1 VDEFR
6 DAANSTMAARQPIGQ
21 QKMGPG
27 RHDLDGLMGAT
38 LADHELVVELAL
50 AAGSAVVWWF
60 DFATGNLA
68 WMPGLDDMLGMV
80 GADEALVRARL
91 SEMVAPLTVAAK
103 TAPVWQ
109 GFELEQPCENSAG
122 NVRWIQFRAR
132 IAEHPDRRGLVGVAA
147 DMSSRHDQR
156 QALNDLTDRYRLL
169 VDLTPDAI
177 VVHEAGRVVY
187 ANPAAVRFVRAGSLA
202 AVLGRPIVDFVH
214 PDAVP
219 AMLRRIAELTEPGAT
234 TETTGV
240 AITRFDGGTVD
251 VESVSVRTTWEGRPA
266 YQVIMRDVTA
276 QKTAA
281 AALRYQA
288 ALVAHVSD
296 ALIATTAQGVV
307 TSWNPSAAGVYGR
320 PAADA
325 IGQPIHEVIGA
336 PLDPAAV
343 LEAGGVTRAEHR
355 RSDGGALAVRVS
367 VARMRDG
374 FVLICAD
381 ETARRRAEQYFT
393 TVVAAIEE
401 GVIVIGPTGR
411 VESVNPAAERIL
423 GIRGTDAVGAPSS
436 MAELYDE
443 TGTRIPPSHYPTVHT
458 RQTGEPRN
466 GQKIC
471 VRRPDGNRV
480 WLSMS
485 CRALNPDGDLPA
497 AVVVSMTDITERRQI
512 EERRDHEATH
522 DALTGLCNRTVAIDR
537 LSPADRAR
545 HAGPTAILFV
555 DLDKFKVI
563 NDSLGHTAGDKVLQ
577 VVGARLRE
585 SIRRGDIVGR
595 LGGDEFAIIAHDVSG
610 PDEARVLAERVR
622 ATLNQPVAVDSRNLH
637 IDASLGIVIAGPDDA
652 RTGEDLLR
660 DADLAMYQAKTR
672 GRGRHAF
679 FDVDLR
685 ERSQRRL
692 QLEQDLRGAPGD
704 GQLWLAYQPIID
716 LRTERI
722 AAVEGLLRWA
732 HPRYGLISPGEF
744 IPIAEESDLINL
756 VGGHMLGAA
765 TEEII
770 GLRERFPGLQLTV
783 NLSAR
788 QLDDPALVP
797 SVRAATS
804 ATGLPPDAL
813 CLEITESAIMRD
825 PAAAARTLAA
835 LRDLGAR
842 LAIDDFGTGYSSL
855 AQLLTLPLDT
865 LKIDQTFTAG
875 LGDSK
880 DAEAIVTS
888 IIAMAHAVDLTVVA
902 EGVEQPHQL
911 EILRRLHCDQAQ
923 GFHLGRPV
931 PPAELRPGRPFV

>member
-1 VDEFR
+1 
-6 DAANSTMAARQPIGQ
+6 
-21 QKMGPG
+21 MGPG
-27 RHDLDGLMGAT
+27 RLDLTGLMGDT
-38 LADHELVVELAL
+38 KADHELVVELAL
-50 AAGSAVVWWF
+50 SAGPAVVWWF
-60 DFATGNLA
+60 DFATGDLS
-68 WMPGLDDMLGMV
+68 WMPGLDDMLGMA

-91 SEMVAPLTVAAK
+91 AEMVAPLTVAAK

-109 GFELEQPCENSAG
+109 GFELEQQCENSTG
-122 NVRWIQFRAR
+122 EVRWIQFRAR
-132 IAEHPDRRGLVGVAA
+132 VCAHPDRRGLVGIAA

-177 VVHEAGRVVY
+177 VVHEAGQVVY
-187 ANPAAVRFVRAGSLA
+187 ANPAAVRFVRAGSLSE
-202 AVLGRPIVDFVH
+202 VLGRPIVDFVS

-219 AMLRRIAELTEPGAT
+219 AMLGRIADLTTPGAT
-234 TETTGV
+234 TEPTRV
-240 AITRFDGGTVD
+240 AISRLDGGTVD

-307 TSWNPSAAGVYGR
+307 TSWNPSAERVYGR
-320 PAADA
+320 LADEA
-325 IGQPIHEVIGA
+325 IGQPIHVVIGA
-336 PLDPAAV
+336 PLDPAAI
-343 LEAGGVTRAEHR
+343 LAAGGVTRAEHR
-355 RSDGGALAVRVS
+355 RPDGGALVVRVS
-367 VARMRDG
+367 VARMGDG

-381 ETARRRAEQYFT
+381 ETARRQAEQYFT

-411 VESVNPAAERIL
+411 VESVNPAAERIF
-423 GIRGTDAVGAPSS
+423 GIRGPDAVGASS
-436 MAELYDE
+436 SVAELYDE
-443 TGTRIPPSHYPTVHT
+443 TGARIPPERYPTVHT

-466 GQKIC
+466 GQTIC
-471 VRRPDGNRV
+471 VRRPDGQRV

-497 AVVVSMTDITERRQI
+497 AVVVSMTDITERRLI
-512 EERRDHEATH
+512 DERREHEATH

-537 LSPADRAR
+537 LSPAVRAR
-545 HAGPTAILFV
+545 RAGSTAILFV

-563 NDSLGHTAGDKVLQ
+563 NDSLGHSVGDKVLQ
-577 VVGARLRE
+577 IIGTRLRG
-585 SIRRGDIVGR
+585 STRRGDIVGR

-610 PDEARVLAERVR
+610 PDEARGLAGHIR
-622 ATLNQPVAVDSRNLH
+622 AALNEPVAVDGRNLH
-637 IDASLGIVIAGPDDA
+637 IDASLGIVIAGPDDP

-660 DADLAMYQAKTR
+660 DADLAMYQAKTL

-685 ERSQRRL
+685 ERSRRRL
-692 QLEQDLRGAPGD
+692 LLEQDLRAAPRE

-716 LRTERI
+716 LRTDRL

-744 IPIAEESDLINL
+744 IPLAEESDLINL
-756 VGGHMLGAA
+756 IGAHMLRTA
-765 TEEII
+765 TGEII
-770 GLRERFPGLQLTV
+770 GLRARHPGLQLTV

-788 QLDDPALVP
+788 QLDDPQLVP
-797 SVRAATS
+797 DVGAAAS
-804 ATGLPPDAL
+804 AAGLPPDAL

-875 LGDSK
+875 LGRSK

-902 EGVEQPHQL
+902 EGVEEPHQL

-923 GFHLGRPV
+923 GYHLGRPV
-931 PPAELRPGRPFV
+931 PAAELRPSKADPRPFV